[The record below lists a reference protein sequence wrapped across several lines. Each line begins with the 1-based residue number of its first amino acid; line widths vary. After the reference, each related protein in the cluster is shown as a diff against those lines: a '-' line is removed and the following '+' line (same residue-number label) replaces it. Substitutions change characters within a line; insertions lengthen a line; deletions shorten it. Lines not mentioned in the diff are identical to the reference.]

1 MNKTQSTP
9 IILNGRTVADEVL
22 KNIKL
27 EINDL
32 KIKDKRVPGLAVVL
46 VGNDPGSQTYV
57 NSKEKKSIEL
67 GIYSEVHRLP
77 ESTQEE
83 ELLKLITALN
93 KNVNI
98 DGILVQLPL
107 PKHINSDKIIK
118 NISPSKDVDGLH
130 PHNLGK
136 LISNEKC
143 LKPCTPNGVMEI
155 LKYYSINPEGKNAV
169 VIGRSILVGKPIS
182 LLLLNKNATVTI
194 AHSKTKDIEALCK
207 NADILVVAIGKPNF
221 VKKEFVK
228 SDAIVIDVGIN
239 RIQEAGGSKLVGDVD
254 FNEVAPICK
263 AITPVPGGVG
273 PVTIA
278 MLMSN
283 TLEAYKM
290 RSGIN

>member
-22 KNIKL
+22 KNVKL

-32 KIKDKRVPGLAVVL
+32 KIKGKRVPGLAVVL

-57 NSKEKKSIEL
+57 NSKEKKSIDL
-67 GIYSEVHRLP
+67 GIYSEIHRLP

-107 PKHINSDKIIK
+107 PKHINSDRVIK

-136 LISNEKC
+136 LISNEKS
-143 LKPCTPNGVMEI
+143 LKPCTPSGVMEI

-194 AHSKTKDIEALCK
+194 AHSKTKDIEAICK

-228 SDAIVIDVGIN
+228 SDAIIIDVGIN
-239 RIQEAGGSKLVGDVD
+239 RIQVAGENKLVGDVD
-254 FNEVAPICK
+254 FNEVSPICK